1 MDENTTVLPAQENP
15 QLDQVMGT
23 VNIYMQ
29 AWMRGRF
36 AFLPMLHESVGR
48 HAEFF
53 REYTDGLLRC
63 SKRVTAELN
72 NTGLDTIA
80 IGLSGAG
87 ATPEDR
93 ALYLELFA
101 TVLGKAI
108 KKLQDQVLYLAAVP
122 RELKG
127 VPQPD
132 PASATQQYTREMAA
146 QVGELDTSRKALA
159 AKRDALQLLQSA
171 IATLEANSIEALF
184 NGLLPS
190 SAELKAAQRIITT
203 QKIDLEAV
211 ELALER
217 VRKVLGGVLD
227 GVRYAR
233 LADER
238 RLLHSRIDELED
250 SINRG
255 ARRQLELQ
263 HYLEVLAGY
272 PALTAHRGRWEQQ
285 MLTIRQHLDTHLV
298 SVKKID
304 TQKPQNVLVAIT
316 LLKQLADYQRLMLKQ
331 YGDSQ

>member
-146 QVGELDTSRKALA
+146 QVGELNTSRKALA
-159 AKRDALQLLQSA
+159 AKREALQLLQSA
-171 IATLEANSIEALF
+171 IAILEANSIEALF

-238 RLLHSRIDELED
+238 RLLHSRIDELES
-250 SINRG
+250 SIGRG
-255 ARRQLELQ
+255 TRRQVELQ